1 MPSSEAGLDLDEEEE
16 AQAPQAIESSFSPI
30 QFKQLSVGKSF
41 SCGIQHMD
49 GKIRCWGTLK
59 GVLRDTDLIESQA
72 PYRQVS
78 VGPHGVCMISEG
90 TNAATCLGVSPL
102 PSNEW
107 DQLKVGKSHV
117 CGVTMDSELK
127 CSGPPHVIVNSLRDD
142 FVVA

>member
-72 PYRQVS
+72 PYQQVS

-90 TNAATCLGVSPL
+90 TNAAPRGVPASLQRVGPTEGREVSRLWRHNGLGAEVLGPASRHRQLSP
-102 PSNEW
+102 
-107 DQLKVGKSHV
+107 
-117 CGVTMDSELK
+117 
-127 CSGPPHVIVNSLRDD
+127 
-142 FVVA
+142 